1 MRSLLRILTAWCAIV
16 AILAV
21 TAGGTIAAPADEAR
35 PVELA
40 QASATDEDV
49 NDPLEGLNRLIFEF
63 NEFFLAM
70 FLRPASEFYVGF
82 VPPPLREAV
91 GNMLDNLRTPII
103 LVNDLLQGEGE
114 RAWQT
119 TQRFIVNSTWGIA
132 GIVDRAE
139 EMGIPKHNED
149 FGQTLAVWGVGEGF
163 YLVLPL
169 FGPSSPR
176 DGIGKHIIDGYFDP
190 LDMWLDNSN
199 REEGIWGRTAV
210 GAVKTY
216 SGVMDELAQV
226 KKTSIDYYA
235 AIRSMYRQ
243 KREADIRN
251 GEEGDLPP
259 IPDINYELSTTPPQ

>member
-1 MRSLLRILTAWCAIV
+1 MRSLLRILSLCCAIV
-16 AILAV
+16 AIVAM
-21 TAGGTIAAPADEAR
+21 TAAGTIAAPADEAR
-35 PVELA
+35 TVELA
-40 QASATDEDV
+40 QASDTNEDV

-63 NEFFLAM
+63 NEFFQAM
-70 FLRPASEFYVGF
+70 LLRPASEFYVGF
-82 VPPPLREAV
+82 MPPPMREAV
-91 GNMLDNLRTPII
+91 SNVLDNLRTPII

-119 TQRFIVNSTWGIA
+119 TQRFVVNSTYGVA

-169 FGPSSPR
+169 FGPSNPR
-176 DGIGKHIIDGYFDP
+176 DGVGKHIVDGYFDP
-190 LDMWLDNSN
+190 IDMWLENSN
-199 REEGIWGRTAV
+199 RDAEMWARTAV
-210 GAVKTY
+210 GGVDTY
-216 SGVMDELAQV
+216 SDVADELAQV

-243 KREADIRN
+243 KRSADIRN
-251 GEEGDLPP
+251 GEESDLPP
-259 IPDINYELSTTPPQ
+259 IPDINYELSTTPSQ